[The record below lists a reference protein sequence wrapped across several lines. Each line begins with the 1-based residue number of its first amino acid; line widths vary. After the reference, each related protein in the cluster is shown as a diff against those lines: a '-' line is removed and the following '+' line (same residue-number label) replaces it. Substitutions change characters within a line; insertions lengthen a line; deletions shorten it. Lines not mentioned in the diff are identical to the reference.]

1 MPPTELIISSQN
13 VAYSGLYDADGKADP
28 DRWNTLLGTMSA
40 HRGHILLLQEVG
52 RWTHDDQA
60 LLRAAEHRLG
70 MTAAGIV
77 TRPAGGGVTVF
88 VDSDVVDVRAWEDRH
103 AAAAHHGLG
112 MAVLNIPGLEPP
124 LAVISA
130 HLHPYS
136 CTAATVEAQTMI
148 GRVHRHGGVGVIGG
162 DINHFPAD
170 NGAIPDPAVLPA
182 YNVSSRW
189 VRGEDGTPQ
198 PNRAVTDVLELAR
211 MTDSAALVASRDNN
225 ASLLGATGRGGC
237 RVDQIWTTEAL
248 TPAVVD
254 AHVVHHDYSDHSLVS
269 TTFDLARVDLA
280 LTRPWI

>member
-28 DRWNTLLGTMSA
+28 GRWDALLGTVAA

-52 RWTHDDQA
+52 RWAYDDRA

-88 VDSDVVDVRAWEDRH
+88 VDSDVVDIRAWENRH

-112 MAVLNIPGLEPP
+112 MAVLRIPGLKPP
-124 LAVISA
+124 LAVIST

-136 CTAATVEAQTMI
+136 CAAAAIEAQTMI
-148 GRVHRHGGVGVIGG
+148 GRVHRHGGVGVLGG

-189 VRGEDGTPQ
+189 IRDEDGTPQ
-198 PNRAVTDVLELAR
+198 PNRTVTDVLELAR
-211 MTDSAALVASRDNN
+211 MTDSAALVASNANN
-225 ASLLGATGRGGC
+225 ASLLGATGSPGGGHRHVR
-237 RVDQIWTTEAL
+237 RVGCSQTCGGL
-248 TPAVVD
+248 
-254 AHVVHHDYSDHSLVS
+254 L
-269 TTFDLARVDLA
+269 
-280 LTRPWI
+280 RPRQSHGPRRSR